1 MDTLPT
7 DIEQSCFKKVHLPLL
22 ALWLELVAA
31 AAAAAGAGELGLDL
45 NGLLKSAANPLVLR
59 LLPAGVLVSVASN
72 PPAELKM

>member
-7 DIEQSCFKKVHLPLL
+7 EIEQSCFKKVHLPLL
-22 ALWLELVAA
+22 ALWPELV

-45 NGLLKSAANPLVLR
+45 KGLLKSAANPLVLR

>member
-7 DIEQSCFKKVHLPLL
+7 EIEQSCFKKVHLPLL
-22 ALWLELVAA
+22 ALWPELVA

-45 NGLLKSAANPLVLR
+45 KGLLKSAANPLVLR
-59 LLPAGVLVSVASN
+59 LLPAGVLVSVASK

>member
-7 DIEQSCFKKVHLPLL
+7 EIEQSCFKKVHLPLL
-22 ALWLELVAA
+22 ALWLELVA